1 MPIEIKNVV
10 VGHCFILNGR
20 LHVSSDGTKGVG
32 RAFENYKVTI
42 VRDLRDEGRDALYPI
57 LLGDDYSN
65 QLGWVSEDELTE
77 YSSYFVCHEIYY

>member
-10 VGHCFILNGR
+10 VGHWFILNGR

-57 LLGDDYSN
+57 LLGDNYTN
-65 QLGWVSEDELTE
+65 KLGWVSEDELTE
-77 YSSYFVCHEIYY
+77 YSMYFECNEIYY